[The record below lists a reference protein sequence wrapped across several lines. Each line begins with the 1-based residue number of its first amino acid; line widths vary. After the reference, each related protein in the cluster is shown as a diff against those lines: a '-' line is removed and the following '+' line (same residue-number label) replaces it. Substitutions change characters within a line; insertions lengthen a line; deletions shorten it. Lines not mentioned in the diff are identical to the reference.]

1 MNRKLIVAMDSFK
14 RQIKSIAFWAMV
26 IVPILVMLVPVG
38 INYFLEKSDAK
49 KLGEG
54 GGKYNLVAD
63 QSIKPYLKDLE
74 NEFVFV
80 KEKEA
85 EDKLKNQDI
94 ESYGKISLENAR
106 VRLIINTKTMDANA
120 LTSLPKL
127 AEDIQKRVNLE
138 NADLSLEQESFMTR
152 EPYVKVNQI
161 DKGKSLMIYA
171 SYFIL
176 LMFMYFMLIM
186 YSNILVVDIATEKG
200 SKMIEFIFSS
210 VSAKDYFAGKILGN
224 FLAIIVHSLI
234 YIVMGLISYY
244 LAKSK
249 GLLDMLKID
258 LSLDKTSLIVVGEI
272 FLMIIISLLLYM
284 VVAAML
290 GSLASKQEDASKVA
304 TPLMVTIV
312 GAFMV
317 AMMFMNRP
325 ANLFVKV
332 ASFIPYISVFF
343 MPLRLIKADAGILEG
358 GITIL
363 ILILGLYITYIL
375 ASKVY
380 KKHILNYS
388 ADSFFT
394 RKKKLKPNKR

>member
-1 MNRKLIVAMDSFK
+1 MNRKLIVALDSFK
-14 RQIKSIAFWAMV
+14 RQMKSVAFWAMV
-26 IVPILVMLVPVG
+26 VVPIFVMLVPVG

-49 KLGEG
+49 KLGTE
-54 GGKYNLVAD
+54 GGKYNLVID
-63 QSIKPYLKDLE
+63 NSIEPYLNDLE
-74 NEFVFV
+74 NQFVFV
-80 KEKEA
+80 TEEEAKENL
-85 EDKLKNQDI
+85 DKQDI
-94 ESYGKISLENAR
+94 ESYGKIWIENAR
-106 VRLIINTKTMDANA
+106 VRLIINTKTMDADA
-120 LTSLPKL
+120 LTSLPKI
-127 AEDIQKRVNLE
+127 ADEIQKRINLE
-138 NADLSLEQESFMTR
+138 NAGLSLEEESFMTR
-152 EPYVKVNQI
+152 EPYVKINQI
-161 DKGKSLMIYA
+161 DEGKSLMIYA

-234 YIVMGLISYY
+234 YIVLGMISYFVI
-244 LAKSK
+244 KSK
-249 GLLDMLKID
+249 GLFDMLKID
-258 LSLDKTSLIVVGEI
+258 LSLDKSSLLMVGGI

-304 TPLMVTIV
+304 TPLMVTII

-317 AMMFMNRP
+317 AMIFMNRP
-325 ANLFVKV
+325 VNLFVKV

-343 MPLRLIKADAGILEG
+343 MPLRLIKGDAQILEG
-358 GITIL
+358 GISIL
-363 ILILGLYITYIL
+363 ILLLGLYITYIL

-388 ADSFFT
+388 ADSFFA
-394 RKKKLKPNKR
+394 RKKKSKVK

>member
-1 MNRKLIVAMDSFK
+1 MNRKLIVALDSFK
-14 RQIKSIAFWAMV
+14 RQMKSVAFWAMV
-26 IVPILVMLVPVG
+26 VVPIFVMLVPVG

-49 KLGEG
+49 KLGTE
-54 GGKYNLVAD
+54 GGKYNLVID
-63 QSIKPYLKDLE
+63 NSIEPYLKDLE
-74 NEFVFV
+74 NQFVFV
-80 KEKEA
+80 TEEEAKENL
-85 EDKLKNQDI
+85 DKQDI
-94 ESYGKISLENAR
+94 ESYGKIWIENAR
-106 VRLIINTKTMDANA
+106 VRLIINTKTMDADA
-120 LTSLPKL
+120 LTSLPKI
-127 AEDIQKRVNLE
+127 ADEIQKRINLE
-138 NADLSLEQESFMTR
+138 NAGLSLEEESFMTR
-152 EPYVKVNQI
+152 EPYVKINQI
-161 DKGKSLMIYA
+161 DEGKSLMIYA

-234 YIVMGLISYY
+234 YIVLGIISYFVI
-244 LAKSK
+244 KSK
-249 GLLDMLKID
+249 GLFDMLKID
-258 LSLDKTSLIVVGEI
+258 LSLDKSSLLMVGGI

-304 TPLMVTIV
+304 TPLMVTII

-317 AMMFMNRP
+317 AMIFMNRP
-325 ANLFVKV
+325 VNLFVKV

-343 MPLRLIKADAGILEG
+343 MPLRLIKGDAQILEG
-358 GITIL
+358 GISIL
-363 ILILGLYITYIL
+363 ILLLGLYITYIL

-388 ADSFFT
+388 ADSFFA
-394 RKKKLKPNKR
+394 RKKKSKVK

>member
-1 MNRKLIVAMDSFK
+1 MNRKLIVALDSFK
-14 RQIKSIAFWAMV
+14 RQMKSVAFWAMV
-26 IVPILVMLVPVG
+26 VVPILAMLVPVG
-38 INYFLEKSDAK
+38 INYFLEKSDGK
-49 KLGEG
+49 KLGAD

-63 QSIKPYLKDLE
+63 ESIKPYLKDME

-80 KEKEA
+80 TEKEA
-85 EDKLKNQDI
+85 KNKLSEQDI
-94 ESYGKISLENAR
+94 ESYGKIWIENAR
-106 VRLIINTKTMDANA
+106 VRLIINTKTMDAKA
-120 LTSLPKL
+120 LTTLPKL
-127 AEDIQKRVNLE
+127 AEEIQKSINLE
-138 NADLSLEQESFMTR
+138 NAELSLEEQSFMTR

-234 YIVMGLISYY
+234 YIVLGIISYFII
-244 LAKSK
+244 KSK
-249 GLLDMLKID
+249 GLLDMIKID
-258 LSLDKTSLIVVGEI
+258 LSLDKASLLMVGEI
-272 FLMIIISLLLYM
+272 FLFIILSLLAYMII
-284 VVAAML
+284 AAML

-304 TPLMVTIV
+304 TPLMVTII

-317 AMMFMNRP
+317 AMIFMNRP
-325 ANLFVKV
+325 VNAFVKV

-343 MPLRLIKADAGILEG
+343 MPLRLIKGDAQILEAGIS
-358 GITIL
+358 IL
-363 ILILGLYITYIL
+363 ILLVGLYITYIL
-375 ASKVY
+375 ASRVY

-388 ADSFFT
+388 AESIFT
-394 RKKKLKPNKR
+394 RKKKVKAK

>member
-1 MNRKLIVAMDSFK
+1 MNRKLIVALDSFK
-14 RQIKSIAFWAMV
+14 KQIKSPAFWAMV
-26 IVPILVMLVPVG
+26 IVPILVMLVPIG

-49 KLGEG
+49 KLGTE
-54 GGKYNLVAD
+54 GGKYNLVID
-63 QSIKPYLKDLE
+63 NSIEPYLKDLE
-74 NEFVFV
+74 NQFVFV
-80 KEKEA
+80 TEEEAKENL
-85 EDKLKNQDI
+85 DKQDI
-94 ESYGKISLENAR
+94 ESYGKIWIESAR
-106 VRLIINTKTMDANA
+106 VSLIINTKTMDANA
-120 LTSLPKL
+120 LTSLPKI
-127 AEDIQKRVNLE
+127 ADEIQKRINLE
-138 NADLSLEQESFMTR
+138 NAGLSLEEESFMTR
-152 EPYVKVNQI
+152 EPYVKINQI
-161 DKGKSLMIYA
+161 DEGKSLMIYA

-234 YIVMGLISYY
+234 YIVLGIISYFVI
-244 LAKSK
+244 KSK
-249 GLLDMLKID
+249 GLFDMLKID
-258 LSLDKTSLIVVGEI
+258 LSLDKSSLLMVGGI

-304 TPLMVTIV
+304 TPLMVTII

-317 AMMFMNRP
+317 AMIFMNRP
-325 ANLFVKV
+325 VNLFVKV

-343 MPLRLIKADAGILEG
+343 MPLRLIKGDAQILEAGIS
-358 GITIL
+358 IL
-363 ILILGLYITYIL
+363 ILLLGLYITYIL

-388 ADSFFT
+388 ADSFFA
-394 RKKKLKPNKR
+394 RKKKSKVK

>member
-1 MNRKLIVAMDSFK
+1 MNRKLIVALDSFK
-14 RQIKSIAFWAMV
+14 RQMKSVAFWAMV
-26 IVPILVMLVPVG
+26 VVPILVMLVPVG

-49 KLGEG
+49 KLGTE
-54 GGKYNLVAD
+54 GGKYNLVID
-63 QSIKPYLKDLE
+63 NSIEPYLKDLE
-74 NEFVFV
+74 NQFVFV
-80 KEKEA
+80 TEEEAKENL
-85 EDKLKNQDI
+85 DKQDI
-94 ESYGKISLENAR
+94 ESYGKIWIESAR
-106 VRLIINTKTMDANA
+106 VRLIINTKTMDADA
-120 LTSLPKL
+120 LTSLPKI
-127 AEDIQKRVNLE
+127 ADEIQKRINLE
-138 NADLSLEQESFMTR
+138 NAGLSLEEESFMTR
-152 EPYVKVNQI
+152 EPYVKINQI
-161 DKGKSLMIYA
+161 DEGKSLMIYA

-234 YIVMGLISYY
+234 YIVLGIISYFVI
-244 LAKSK
+244 KSK
-249 GLLDMLKID
+249 GLFDMLKID
-258 LSLDKTSLIVVGEI
+258 LSLDKSSLLMVGGI

-304 TPLMVTIV
+304 TPLMVTII

-317 AMMFMNRP
+317 AMIFMNRP
-325 ANLFVKV
+325 VNLFVKV

-343 MPLRLIKADAGILEG
+343 MPLRLIKGDAQILEG
-358 GITIL
+358 GISIL
-363 ILILGLYITYIL
+363 ILLLGLYITYIL

-388 ADSFFT
+388 ADSFFA
-394 RKKKLKPNKR
+394 RKKKSKVK

>member
-1 MNRKLIVAMDSFK
+1 MNRKLIVALDSFK
-14 RQIKSIAFWAMV
+14 RQMKSVAFWAMV
-26 IVPILVMLVPVG
+26 VVPILVMLVPVG

-49 KLGEG
+49 KLGTE
-54 GGKYNLVAD
+54 GGKYNLVID
-63 QSIKPYLKDLE
+63 NSIEPYLKDLE
-74 NEFVFV
+74 NQFVFV
-80 KEKEA
+80 TEEEAKENL
-85 EDKLKNQDI
+85 DKQDI
-94 ESYGKISLENAR
+94 ESYGKIWIENAR
-106 VRLIINTKTMDANA
+106 VRLIINTKTMDADA
-120 LTSLPKL
+120 LTSLPKI
-127 AEDIQKRVNLE
+127 ADEIQKRINLE
-138 NADLSLEQESFMTR
+138 NAGLSLEEESFMTR
-152 EPYVKVNQI
+152 EPYVKINQI
-161 DKGKSLMIYA
+161 DEGKSLMIYA

-234 YIVMGLISYY
+234 YIVLGIISYFVI
-244 LAKSK
+244 KSK
-249 GLLDMLKID
+249 GLFDMLKID
-258 LSLDKTSLIVVGEI
+258 LSLDKSSLLMVGGI

-304 TPLMVTIV
+304 TPLMVTII

-317 AMMFMNRP
+317 AMIFMNRP
-325 ANLFVKV
+325 VNLFVKV

-343 MPLRLIKADAGILEG
+343 MPLRLIKGDAQILEG
-358 GITIL
+358 GISIL
-363 ILILGLYITYIL
+363 ILLLGLYITYIL

-388 ADSFFT
+388 ADSFFA
-394 RKKKLKPNKR
+394 RKKKSKVK

>member
-1 MNRKLIVAMDSFK
+1 MNRKLIVALDSFK
-14 RQIKSIAFWAMV
+14 RQMKSVAFWAMV
-26 IVPILVMLVPVG
+26 VVPILVMLVPVG
-38 INYFLEKSDAK
+38 INYFLEKSDDK
-49 KLGEG
+49 KLGTE
-54 GGKYNLVAD
+54 GGKYNLVID
-63 QSIKPYLKDLE
+63 NSIEPYVKDLE
-74 NEFVFV
+74 NQFVYV
-80 KEKEA
+80 TEKEA
-85 EDKLKNQDI
+85 KENLDKQDI
-94 ESYGKISLENAR
+94 ESYGKIWIENAR
-106 VRLIINTKTMDANA
+106 VRLIINTKTMDADA

-127 AEDIQKRVNLE
+127 ADEIQKRINLE
-138 NADLSLEQESFMTR
+138 NAGLSLEEESFMTR
-152 EPYVKVNQI
+152 EPYVKINQI

-234 YIVMGLISYY
+234 YIVLGIISYFVI
-244 LAKSK
+244 KSK
-249 GLLDMLKID
+249 GLFDMLKID
-258 LSLDKTSLIVVGEI
+258 LSLDRSSLVMVGEI

-304 TPLMVTIV
+304 TPLMVTII

-317 AMMFMNRP
+317 AMIFMNRP
-325 ANLFVKV
+325 VNLFVKV

-343 MPLRLIKADAGILEG
+343 MPLRLIKGDAQILEG
-358 GITIL
+358 GISIL
-363 ILILGLYITYIL
+363 ILLLGLYITYIL

-388 ADSFFT
+388 ADSFFA
-394 RKKKLKPNKR
+394 RKKKSKVK

>member
-85 EDKLKNQDI
+85 EDKLKNQEI

-127 AEDIQKRVNLE
+127 AEEIQKQVNLE
-138 NADLSLEQESFMTR
+138 NAGLSLEQESFMTR
-152 EPYVKVNQI
+152 DPYVKVNQI

-210 VSAKDYFAGKILGN
+210 VSAKDYLAGKILGN

-258 LSLDKTSLIVVGEI
+258 LSLDKTSLVMVGEI

-363 ILILGLYITYIL
+363 ILLLGLYITYIL

-388 ADSFFT
+388 ADSFFA
-394 RKKKLKPNKR
+394 RKKKSKVK